1 MRLLPAVVFL
11 LLLAAC
17 GSGQTERPAM
27 NSHSAEEISADE
39 PTPLFDQSANF
50 TYREW
55 EARDS
60 TEVRGR
66 LVRIN
71 PDIFRGDA
79 LAADRR
85 LLFRLF
91 EGEQY
96 VGRITRMNR
105 GYANVISITGRI
117 TGQEGA
123 YFTLSTDSTQVL
135 ANIQLTD
142 PAARYTVRYSSD
154 VKSHVLVEN
163 DPAKENAL
171 EDHPPLVPPD
181 TGNSGQNN

>member
-1 MRLLPAVVFL
+1 MLFLL

-17 GSGQTERPAM
+17 GSGQTERPAV
-27 NSHSAEEISADE
+27 NDNGADGIAEDE
-39 PTPLFDQSANF
+39 PTPLFDESADF

-60 TEVRGR
+60 TEIRGR

-71 PDIFRGDA
+71 PDIFKGGA
-79 LAADRR
+79 LSADRR

-105 GYANVISITGRI
+105 GYAGVISITGRI
-117 TGQEGA
+117 PEQEGA
-123 YFTLSTDSTQVL
+123 YFTLSTDSAQVL
-135 ANIQLTD
+135 ANIRLAD

-154 VKSHVLVEN
+154 LKSHVLVEN
-163 DPAKENAL
+163 DPTKEKAL